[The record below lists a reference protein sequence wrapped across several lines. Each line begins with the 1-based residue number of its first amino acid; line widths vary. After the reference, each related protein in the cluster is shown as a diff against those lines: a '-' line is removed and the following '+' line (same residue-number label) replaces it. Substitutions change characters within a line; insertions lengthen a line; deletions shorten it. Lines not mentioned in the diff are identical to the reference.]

1 MFVCIFFFKEF
12 TEWNNLAE
20 YFIDLQ
26 WNISSRL
33 QGTNVL
39 CLFYVLPCLSAMTA
53 AEILLELR
61 GAKMEATI
69 FPTFKQELL
78 KKLGLN
84 LEDACGAMTLVPYT
98 AEAFC
103 RRF

>member
-1 MFVCIFFFKEF
+1 
-12 TEWNNLAE
+12 
-20 YFIDLQ
+20 
-26 WNISSRL
+26 
-33 QGTNVL
+33 
-39 CLFYVLPCLSAMTA
+39 MTA

-69 FPTFKQELL
+69 FSTFKQELL

-84 LEDACGAMTLVPYT
+84 LEDACGAMTLVPYI